1 MKMRNP
7 ALALLAAGLVTGCA
21 TGPDRKPGDPFEP
34 VNRVIF
40 KANDAID
47 THIAVPIAK
56 GYEKVTPEPIRTAI
70 SNFFSNLGDLGNA
83 ANNLLQLNITDAT
96 EDVMRFTMNSVFGIG
111 GLLDFATP
119 AGLPK
124 HNQDFGL
131 TLGHWGV
138 PAGPYLVLPLFGPSS
153 VRDGIGLAVDV
164 RFNPLNYAEPA
175 LRNPL
180 YVAQFVSK
188 RSDLLGATD
197 LLQQAALD
205 KYTFVRDAFTQQR
218 QSRLHRNGAAA
229 APLPDYGDP
238 DAPGATA
245 PASGAAAAGAPAA
258 GLPNYTDPGE
268 SAAGA
273 TPASGGSTAQ
283 PSINVPNY
291 SDPGESAK
299 PAQPA
304 SGSGAAQP
312 PVNAPNYADPGASV
326 KPAQPASGSGTVQ
339 APVNAPAYTDPG
351 AAAKPAQPSASD
363 AAASTPA
370 AP

>member
-56 GYEKVTPEPIRTAI
+56 GYEKVTPEPIRTAL

-111 GLLDFATP
+111 GLIDFATP

-131 TLGHWGV
+131 TMGRWGV

-188 RSDLLGATD
+188 RSDLLGASD

-205 KYTFVRDAFTQQR
+205 KYTFVRDAYTQQR
-218 QSRLHRNGAAA
+218 QSRVHRNGTAA

-238 DAPGATA
+238 DAPGAAA
-245 PASGAAAAGAPAA
+245 PASGAAG
-258 GLPNYTDPGE
+258 GLPNYADPGE
-268 SAAGA
+268 SAA
-273 TPASGGSTAQ
+273 PASGSGTAQ
-283 PSINVPNY
+283 PAVNVPNY

-304 SGSGAAQP
+304 SGSGAAQ
-312 PVNAPNYADPGASV
+312 
-326 KPAQPASGSGTVQ
+326 
-339 APVNAPAYTDPG
+339 APAYTDPG
-351 AAAKPAQPSASD
+351 ASAKPAQPSASG
-363 AAASTPA
+363 AAAPTPA